1 MRASKDE
8 HSFGVTPDAQI
19 AIELYRPLPG
29 GLMLGGRFAPA
40 TVKVPGMVTI
50 AGPSVPQEKK

>member
-19 AIELYRPLPG
+19 AIELAKLERTAH
-29 GLMLGGRFAPA
+29 RRA
-40 TVKVPGMVTI
+40 
-50 AGPSVPQEKK
+50 